1 MNKLSKRLEKL
12 ENIMNPDPRRI
23 VRVIHKIGE
32 TEDQAL
38 ERAGVKDLENTLLIV
53 RKIVEHKPL

>member
-23 VRVIHKIGE
+23 VRVIQNIGE
-32 TEDQAL
+32 PLEQAL
-38 ERAGVKDLENTLLIV
+38 EREGIKDLENSFLIV
-53 RKIVEHKPL
+53 QKIV